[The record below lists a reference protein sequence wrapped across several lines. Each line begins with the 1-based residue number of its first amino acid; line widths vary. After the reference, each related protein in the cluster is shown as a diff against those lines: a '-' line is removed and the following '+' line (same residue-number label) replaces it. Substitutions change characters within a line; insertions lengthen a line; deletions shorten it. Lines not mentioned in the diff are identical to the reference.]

1 MTPWLPVASA
11 VLAFAAG
18 GYVGWEWRDGEA
30 AKAEAERLRDER
42 VQRDAL
48 QKGMDLA
55 ARETERMLAAGRTPT
70 EALAFLST
78 TLTNRLLHGPST
90 ALRDA
95 AQSGDSELLRTAMR
109 LLHLD
114 RTPDE

>member
-1 MTPWLPVASA
+1 MTKPKDLTALPTRRIGYRPDEFSKLTGLGRSTVFELIRKGQIKAITFGKRAKVIPASE
-11 VLAFAAG
+11 V
-18 GYVGWEWRDGEA
+18 D
-30 AKAEAERLRDER
+30 RL
-42 VQRDAL
+42 L
-48 QKGMDLA
+48 
-55 ARETERMLAAGRTPT
+55 GRTPT

-78 TLTNRLLHGPST
+78 TLTNRLLHGPSS

-95 AQSGDSELLRTAMR
+95 AQSGDAELLRTAMR